1 MDDQQILS
9 EITALVEEEDTL
21 RRRHGEAALD
31 DAGRAR
37 VEQIEIAL
45 DQCWDLL
52 RQRRARREFDA
63 DPDAASVRGVETV
76 ERYQQ

>member
-9 EITALVEEEDTL
+9 QISALVDEEDTL
-21 RRRHGEAALD
+21 RRRHVESRLDEAEQ
-31 DAGRAR
+31 AR

-52 RQRRARREFDA
+52 RQRRARREFDR
-63 DPDAASVRGVETV
+63 DPDSASVRGVETV

>member
-21 RRRHGEAALD
+21 RRRHADAPLD

-52 RQRRARREFDA
+52 RQRRARREFDR
-63 DPDAASVRGVETV
+63 DPDAATVRGVETV

>member
-21 RRRHGEAALD
+21 RRRHEAALD
-31 DAGRAR
+31 DTERTR

-52 RQRRARREFDA
+52 RQRRARREFDS
-63 DPDAASVRGVETV
+63 DPDAAKVRGVETV